1 MGAEKTVKP
10 HKLKSQVQNNH
21 SVWVEIMK
29 SNVWHAMTRISYVW
43 REMVLGL
50 RRGGWMNWAAVSTV
64 TVLLFL
70 FGTSL
75 QVSWQLENLLNQ
87 FGSQLEVSVYLEPGV
102 SSQSLVDVAAKLPGA
117 IAVRPISKQE
127 AWETLVRDMGVADIA
142 GITELLNGNP
152 LVDELRVKAQS
163 SQGVP
168 ALANQLSQLP
178 GVEEVQYVDEALK
191 QLTQLHQ
198 GINYASTT
206 IAIGL
211 TLSAIAVI
219 TTTIRLIV
227 MSRRTEIEIMQL
239 VGATKSWIT
248 LPFLLQGV
256 CFGIVGGAI
265 AWSFISL
272 LQRFFSQLLA
282 NQLDFIQFITTT
294 PTPRLL
300 LLPVILMGFGALVGL
315 LGSWFAVRRVVVK

>member
-1 MGAEKTVKP
+1 
-10 HKLKSQVQNNH
+10 
-21 SVWVEIMK
+21 
-29 SNVWHAMTRISYVW
+29 
-43 REMVLGL
+43 
-50 RRGGWMNWAAVSTV
+50 MNWAAVSTV

-75 QVSWQLENLLNQ
+75 QVSWQLENILNQ

-117 IAVRPISKQE
+117 IAVRAISKQE

-142 GITELLNGNP
+142 GVTELLNGNP

-191 QLTQLHQ
+191 QLTQLHR

-300 LLPVILMGFGALVGL
+300 LLPVILMGFGAFVGL